1 MSHTDKHR
9 PVWVQIKDPDN
20 KGWLRECHDHRKGDC
35 DLGDPQDP
43 RFHNYI
49 WRAWRHLSPWPNCTY
64 DHSTLAYCSG
74 MWPKMPRKGGWGRP
88 RSRDGKARMRLRAL
102 EAEVLKVHR
111 AQVCFSA
118 PWSCY
123 PDWEDQLPDWNEHKP
138 TNAWLWWKSD

>member
-1 MSHTDKHR
+1 MSRTDKHR

-20 KGWLRECHDHRKGDC
+20 KGWLREDHDHRKGDC

-43 RFHNYI
+43 RFHDYAWHT
-49 WRAWRHLSPWPNCTY
+49 WRNLRQWPNCSYGRT
-64 DHSTLAYCSG
+64 TLAYYNSG

-88 RSRDGKARMRLRAL
+88 NPRDGKARMRLRAL

-111 AQVCFSA
+111 AQVPC
-118 PWSCY
+118 WCGGC
-123 PDWEDQLPDWNEHKP
+123 DLWEDALPDWNEHKP

>member
-20 KGWLRECHDHRKGDC
+20 KGWLRADHDHRKGDC

-43 RFHNYI
+43 RFHDYI
-49 WRAWRHLSPWPNCTY
+49 WRVWRHLSPWPNCTY
-64 DHSTLAYCSG
+64 GYTSLAYYSG
-74 MWPKMPRKGGWGRP
+74 MWRKMPRKGGWGRP
-88 RSRDGKARMRLRAL
+88 SPRDGKARMRLRAL

-111 AQVCFSA
+111 SQMYYV
-118 PWSCY
+118 
-123 PDWEDQLPDWNEHKP
+123 DWEDQLPDWDEHKP